1 MIAKLGDFSEISKLT
16 NVKNHIGRDIF
27 HLFGLFRLSQTLRR
41 LGMVKQCGHS
51 ASEVIQA
58 MCMFKVLGETIAQC
72 IPIPSAFKQFSASRA
87 PSKLASYS
95 RK

>member
-41 LGMVKQCGHS
+41 LCMVKQCGHF
-51 ASEVIQA
+51 ASEVIQS
-58 MCMFKVLGETIAQC
+58 MCMFKVLGETICSMYSYTTCFQAT
-72 IPIPSAFKQFSASRA
+72 FSKS
-87 PSKLASYS
+87 STE
-95 RK
+95 